1 MFKKKQMYLTETI
14 CDKVADNTVA
24 FQIST
29 VRPEI
34 MPTNGN
40 YALGDRLEIPM
51 GKSPKGLVPLAHPYM
66 GDYPCRVGHVDIM
79 CESLC
84 FGDNPF
90 AKQDLTEKL
99 SKVLMTP
106 STIKTS
112 KLVAVTII
120 DGRLVFKIWEP
131 AGYLDIK
138 VLPDREVLG
147 NSRFDFG
154 LQMSRRAKSGVRI
167 AYDLDGEYIR
177 YIVEFYRNYKVYET
191 RDIYYRILRKN
202 EGKLPHFN
210 GFMSTLTVQ

>member
-1 MFKKKQMYLTETI
+1 MEKQMYFAGTE
-14 CDKVADNTVA
+14 CDKVTESTVA
-24 FQIST
+24 FQISA
-29 VRPEI
+29 VKPEI
-34 MPTNGN
+34 VPTNGSH
-40 YALGDRLEIPM
+40 ALWERLKIPM
-51 GKSPKGLVPLAHPYM
+51 ERSPKGLIPLAHPHM
-66 GDYPCRVGHVDIM
+66 GDYPCRVGRVDIM
-79 CESLC
+79 CESLHL
-84 FGDNPF
+84 GDNCF

-99 SKVLMTP
+99 SKVLLAP
-106 STIKTS
+106 STVKPS

-147 NSRFDFG
+147 TSRFDFG

-177 YIVEFYRNYKVYET
+177 YIVEFYRNYKVYES

-202 EGKLPHFN
+202 EDKLPHFN